1 MGPDAIPVILDE
13 QVAREDP
20 ELAVLSAMAHGHEE
34 VGASLAHT
42 VLAAVAGL
50 DAERVRLYVD
60 LAMASLSEA
69 ARTALEALMQRGTYE
84 YQSEFARKYVAQGRE
99 EGREEGRQEGRQEG
113 REEGLHEGERA
124 ALLEVLDARGLQV
137 DEPTRQRIL
146 ACTELSQLKLW
157 LRKAVSVQAAQELF
171 EPAPAAKPTARK
183 GAKRGQRLKAPKPRS
198 KR

>member
-1 MGPDAIPVILDE
+1 
-13 QVAREDP
+13 
-20 ELAVLSAMAHGHEE
+20 
-34 VGASLAHT
+34 
-42 VLAAVAGL
+42 
-50 DAERVRLYVD
+50 
-60 LAMASLSEA
+60 MASLSEA

-99 EGREEGRQEGRQEG
+99 EGREEGRQEGREEG